1 MKRRNFIKKV
11 GFTTAAAI
19 GVPYLLPS
27 GRLFAATG
35 ARKANHVV
43 FCLFAGGVRNLESVH
58 QNDGNL
64 MPYTLK
70 DIDPTVGISSDI
82 FDGINFVPPNTGITL
97 QEQGTLYKEFRMK
110 YGPTGHYGAH
120 ATAMTG
126 VYTGEN
132 LNINANPQ
140 YPTIF
145 ELYRKHNSP
154 SMSAKNTWWVSNS
167 LGAYAHLNYSTYVGY
182 GPDFGANYIQPAS
195 IISQEGFDNLGNSRV
210 YSTNEEEK
218 INTLRGFCDAHFSS
232 QYNGAANS
240 ITNTEEDKKEIES
253 FINQCFIDAANGAFN
268 DPWGIGGGLFNND
281 MSTVHFAEKI
291 IQEYKP
297 ELLVVNMQDIDIAH
311 SNFTLYANN
320 IQKADYALAHLWN
333 TIQNTPGMMNDTILI
348 AMPEH
353 GRNQDGNGLYDN
365 FGREALDHNNDEMSR
380 EIFALI
386 LGPNGVVVQ
395 DQVFSENGQEK
406 GESIDIVPTI
416 ANILGFDND
425 IPGGLLTG
433 NVLAESFY

>member
-1 MKRRNFIKKV
+1 MKRRKFIRDL
-11 GFTTAAAI
+11 GLGTAATI

-27 GRLFAATG
+27 GRLFAASG

-58 QNDGNL
+58 KNDGNL

-70 DIDPTVGISSDI
+70 GTEGISSDI
-82 FDGINFVPPNTGITL
+82 ISGINFVPPNTGVTL

-167 LGAYAHLNYSTYVGY
+167 LGAYSHLNYSTYAGY
-182 GPDFGANYIQPAS
+182 GADYGANYIQPAS

-210 YSTNEEEK
+210 YNNTEEEK
-218 INTLRGFCDAHFSS
+218 IKALRGFCDAHFSS

-240 ITNTEEDKKEIES
+240 ITNTEEDKKEIEA
-253 FINQCFIDAANGAFN
+253 FINQCFIEAAAGQFN
-268 DPWGIGGGLFNND
+268 DPWGVGGGLYNND
-281 MSTVHFAEKI
+281 MRTVNFSERI

-297 ELLVVNMQDIDIAH
+297 ELLVVNMQDVDIAH
-311 SNFTLYANN
+311 DNFTAYANN
-320 IQKADYALAHLWN
+320 LQKADYALGHLWN
-333 TIQNTPGMMNDTILI
+333 TIQSTPGMADDTILI

-353 GRNQDGNGLYDN
+353 GRNQDGNGIYDAY
-365 FGREALDHNNDEMSR
+365 GRQALDHTNDEMSR
-380 EIFALI
+380 ETFALV

-395 DQVFSENGQEK
+395 DQVFSQEK

-425 IPGGLLTG
+425 VPGGLLSG
-433 NVLAESFY
+433 NVLTESFY

>member
-1 MKRRNFIKKV
+1 MKRRKFIRDL
-11 GFTTAAAI
+11 GLGTAATI

-27 GRLFAATG
+27 GRLFAASG

-58 QNDGNL
+58 KNDGNL

-70 DIDPTVGISSDI
+70 GTEGISSDI
-82 FDGINFVPPNTGITL
+82 ISGINFVPPNTSGITL

-167 LGAYAHLNYSTYVGY
+167 LGAYAHLNYSTYAGY
-182 GPDFGANYIQPAS
+182 GPDYGANYIQPAS
-195 IISQEGFDNLGNSRV
+195 IISQKGFDNLGNSRI
-210 YSTNEEEK
+210 YNNTEEEK
-218 INTLRGFCDAHFSS
+218 IKALRGFCDAHFSS

-240 ITNTEEDKKEIES
+240 ITNTEEDKIEIES
-253 FINQCFIDAANGAFN
+253 FINQCFIEAAAGQFN
-268 DPWGIGGGLFNND
+268 DPWSIGGGLYNND
-281 MSTVHFAEKI
+281 MQTVHFAEKI

-297 ELLVVNMQDIDIAH
+297 ELLVVNMQDVDIAH

-333 TIQNTPGMMNDTILI
+333 IIQNTPGMADDTILI

-353 GRNQDGNGLYDN
+353 GRNQDGNGLYDSY
-365 FGREALDHNNDEMSR
+365 GREALDHTNDDYSR
-380 EIFALI
+380 EIFSLI
-386 LGPNGVVVQ
+386 LGPSGVVVQ
-395 DQVFSENGQEK
+395 DQVFSQEK

-425 IPGGLLTG
+425 VPGGLLSG
-433 NVLAESFY
+433 NVLTESFY

>member
-1 MKRRNFIKKV
+1 MKRRKFIRNL
-11 GFTTAAAI
+11 GLGTAATI

-27 GRLFAATG
+27 GRLFAASG

-58 QNDGNL
+58 KNDGNL

-70 DIDPTVGISSDI
+70 GTEGISSDI
-82 FDGINFVPPNTGITL
+82 ISGINFVPPNTGITL

-154 SMSAKNTWWVSNS
+154 SMSAKNAWWVSNS
-167 LGAYAHLNYSTYVGY
+167 LGAYAHFNYSTYAGY
-182 GPDFGANYIQPAS
+182 GPDYGANYIQPAS
-195 IISQEGFDNLGNSRV
+195 IISQEGFDNLGNSRI
-210 YSTNEEEK
+210 YNNTEEEK
-218 INTLRGFCDAHFSS
+218 IKALRGFCDAHFSS
-232 QYNGAANS
+232 QYNGAADS
-240 ITNTEEDKKEIES
+240 ITNTEEDKIEIEA
-253 FINQCFIDAANGAFN
+253 FINQCFIEAAAGQFN
-268 DPWGIGGGLFNND
+268 DPWGIGGGLYNND
-281 MSTVHFAEKI
+281 MQTVNFAEKI

-297 ELLVVNMQDIDIAH
+297 ELLVVNMQDVDIAH

-320 IQKADYALAHLWN
+320 IQKADYALWHLWE
-333 TIQNTPGMMNDTILI
+333 TIQSTPGMMNDTILI

-353 GRNQDGNGLYDN
+353 GRNQDGNGLYDGY
-365 FGREALDHNNDEMSR
+365 GREALDHTNDNYSR
-380 EIFALI
+380 EIFSLI
-386 LGPNGVVVQ
+386 LGPSGVVVQ
-395 DQVFSENGQEK
+395 DQVFPQEK

-416 ANILGFDND
+416 ANVLGFDND
-425 IPGGLLTG
+425 IPGGLLNG
-433 NVLAESFY
+433 NILTESFY

>member
-1 MKRRNFIKKV
+1 MKRRKFIRNL
-11 GFTTAAAI
+11 GLGAAGTI

-35 ARKANHVV
+35 VRKANHVV

-58 QNDGNL
+58 KNDGNL

-70 DIDPTVGISSDI
+70 GSEAISSDI
-82 FDGINFVPPNTGITL
+82 ISGINFVPPNTGITL

-110 YGPTGHYGAH
+110 YGPTGHYGSH

-154 SMSAKNTWWVSNS
+154 TMSAKNAWWVSNS
-167 LGAYAHLNYSTYVGY
+167 LGAYAHLNYSTYEGY
-182 GPDFGANYIQPAS
+182 GPDYGANYIQPSS
-195 IISQEGFDNLGNSRV
+195 IISQKGFDNLGNSRI
-210 YSTNEEEK
+210 YNSSEEDK
-218 INTLRGFCDAHFSS
+218 IKALRGFCDAHFSS
-232 QYNGAANS
+232 QYNGSANS
-240 ITNTEEDKKEIES
+240 ITNTEEDKIEIEE
-253 FINQCFIDAANGAFN
+253 FINQCFIDAVNGQFD
-268 DPWGIGGGLFNND
+268 DPWGISTNLYNND
-281 MSTVHFAEKI
+281 MRTVHFAEKI
-291 IQEYKP
+291 IQEYQP
-297 ELLVVNMQDIDIAH
+297 ELLVVNMQDVDIAH

-320 IQKADYALAHLWN
+320 IQKSDYALWHLWE
-333 TIQNTPGMMNDTILI
+333 TIQSTPGMMNDTILI

-353 GRNQDGNGLYDN
+353 GRNQEGNGLYDN
-365 FGREALDHNNDEMSR
+365 FGREALDHTNDDYSR
-380 EIFALI
+380 EIFSLI
-386 LGPNGVVVQ
+386 LGPSGVVVQ
-395 DQVFSENGQEK
+395 DQVFSQVK

-425 IPGGLLTG
+425 IPGGLLSG
-433 NVLAESFY
+433 NVLHESFY

>member
-1 MKRRNFIKKV
+1 MQRRNFIKKS
-11 GFTTAAAI
+11 GLGTAAII
-19 GVPYLLPS
+19 GAPYILPAGS
-27 GRLFAATG
+27 LFSATG
-35 ARKANHVV
+35 SRKANHVV

-58 QNDGNL
+58 KNDGNL

-70 DIDPTVGISSDI
+70 GNEGISSDI
-82 FDGINFVPPNTGITL
+82 ISGINFVPPNTGITL

-154 SMSAKNTWWVSNS
+154 SMSAKNAWWVSNS
-167 LGAYAHLNYSTYVGY
+167 LGAYAHLNYSTYAGY
-182 GPDFGANYIQPAS
+182 GPDYGANYIQPAS
-195 IISQEGFDNLGNSRV
+195 IISPKGFDNLGNSRV
-210 YSTNEEEK
+210 YSSTEEEK
-218 INTLRGFCDAHFSS
+218 INALRGFCDSHFSS
-232 QYNGAANS
+232 QYNGSANS
-240 ITNTEEDKKEIES
+240 ITNTEEDKVEIES
-253 FINQCFIDAANGAFN
+253 FINQCFIEAAAGQFN
-268 DPWGIGGGLFNND
+268 DPWGIGGGLYNND
-281 MSTVHFAEKI
+281 MQTVHFAEKI

-297 ELLVVNMQDIDIAH
+297 ELLVVNMQDVDIAH

-320 IQKADYALAHLWN
+320 IQKADYALAHLWE

-353 GRNQDGNGLYDN
+353 GRNQDGNGLYDSY
-365 FGREALDHNNDEMSR
+365 GREALDHTNDDYSR
-380 EIFALI
+380 EIFSLI
-386 LGPNGVVVQ
+386 LGPSNVVVQ
-395 DQVFSENGQEK
+395 DQVFSQEK

-416 ANILGFDND
+416 ADILGFKDE
-425 IPGGLLTG
+425 IPNGLLEG
-433 NVLAESFY
+433 NILTESFY

>member
-1 MKRRNFIKKV
+1 MKRRKFIRNL
-11 GFTTAAAI
+11 GLGTAATI
-19 GVPYLLPS
+19 GIPYLLPT
-27 GRLFAATG
+27 GRLYASTG
-35 ARKANHVV
+35 IRKANHVV

-58 QNDGNL
+58 KNDGNL

-70 DIDPTVGISSDI
+70 GTEGISSDI
-82 FDGINFVPPNTGITL
+82 ISGINFVPPNTGITL

-154 SMSAKNTWWVSNS
+154 SMSAKNAWWVSNS
-167 LGAYAHLNYSTYVGY
+167 LGAYAHLNYSTYAGY
-182 GPDFGANYIQPAS
+182 GPDYGANYIQPAS
-195 IISQEGFDNLGNSRV
+195 IISQKGFENLGNSRV
-210 YSTNEEEK
+210 YSSTEEEK
-218 INTLRGFCDAHFSS
+218 INALRGFCDSHFSS

-240 ITNTEEDKKEIES
+240 ITNTEEDKIEIEE
-253 FINQCFIDAANGAFN
+253 FINQCFIEAAAGQFN
-268 DPWGIGGGLFNND
+268 DPWGIGGGLYNND
-281 MSTVHFAEKI
+281 MQTVHFAEKI

-297 ELLVVNMQDIDIAH
+297 ELLVVNMQDVDIAH

-320 IQKADYALAHLWN
+320 IQKADYALAHLWE

-353 GRNQDGNGLYDN
+353 GRNQNGNGLYDN
-365 FGREALDHNNDEMSR
+365 FGREALDHTNDDYSR
-380 EIFALI
+380 EIFSII
-386 LGPNGVVVQ
+386 LGPSGIVVQ
-395 DQVFSENGQEK
+395 DQVFSQEK

-416 ANILGFDND
+416 ANVLGFDND
-425 IPGGLLTG
+425 IPGGLLSG
-433 NVLAESFY
+433 SVLNDSFY

>member
-1 MKRRNFIKKV
+1 MERRKFIRNL
-11 GFTTAAAI
+11 GLGTAATI

-27 GRLFAATG
+27 GRLFASTG

-58 QNDGNL
+58 KADGNL

-70 DIDPTVGISSDI
+70 GNEGISSDI
-82 FDGINFVPPNTGITL
+82 VSGIDFVPQNTGLTL

-154 SMSAKNTWWVSNS
+154 GMTAKNAWWVSNS
-167 LGAYAHLNYSTYVGY
+167 LGPYAHLNYSSYEGY
-182 GPDFGANYIQPAS
+182 GADYGANFIQPGS

-210 YSTNEEEK
+210 YTNTEEEK
-218 INTLRGFCDAHFSS
+218 IKSLRGFCDAQFNS

-240 ITNTEEDKKEIES
+240 IVNTEEDKKEIES
-253 FINQCFIDAANGAFN
+253 FINQCFTDAAAGQFN
-268 DPWGIGGGLFNND
+268 DPWSIGQDLYNND
-281 MSTVHFAEKI
+281 MRTVQFAEKV
-291 IQEYKP
+291 IQEFKP
-297 ELLVVNMQDIDIAH
+297 ELLVVNMQGVDVAH
-311 SNFTLYANN
+311 DDFTEYASNL
-320 IQKADYALAHLWN
+320 QKADYALAHLWN
-333 TIQNTPGMMNDTILI
+333 TIQSTPGMAEDTILI

-353 GRNQDGNGLYDN
+353 GRNLEGNGLYDAY
-365 FGREALDHNNDEMSR
+365 GRQALDHTNDVMSR
-380 EIFALI
+380 EIFALV

-395 DQVFSENGQEK
+395 GQVYANEK

-416 ANILGFDND
+416 ANVLGFDND
-425 IPGGLLTG
+425 IPGGLLNG
-433 NVLAESFY
+433 NVLTESFY

>member
-1 MKRRNFIKKV
+1 MKRRKFIRDL
-11 GFTTAAAI
+11 GLGTAATI

-27 GRLFAATG
+27 GRLFAASG

-58 QNDGNL
+58 KNDGNL

-70 DIDPTVGISSDI
+70 GTEGISSDI
-82 FDGINFVPPNTGITL
+82 ISGINFVPPNTSGITL

-167 LGAYAHLNYSTYVGY
+167 LGAYAHLNYSTYAGY
-182 GPDFGANYIQPAS
+182 GPDYGANYIQPAS
-195 IISQEGFDNLGNSRV
+195 IISQKGFDNLGNSRI
-210 YSTNEEEK
+210 YNNTEEEK
-218 INTLRGFCDAHFSS
+218 IKALRGFCDAHFSS

-240 ITNTEEDKKEIES
+240 ITNTEEDKIEIES
-253 FINQCFIDAANGAFN
+253 FINQCFIEAAAGQFN
-268 DPWGIGGGLFNND
+268 DPWSIGGGLYNND
-281 MSTVHFAEKI
+281 MQTVHFAEKI

-297 ELLVVNMQDIDIAH
+297 ELLVVNMQDVDIAH

-333 TIQNTPGMMNDTILI
+333 IIQNTPGMADDTILI

-353 GRNQDGNGLYDN
+353 GRNQDGNGLYDSY
-365 FGREALDHNNDEMSR
+365 GREALDHTNDDYSR
-380 EIFALI
+380 EIFSLI
-386 LGPNGVVVQ
+386 LGPSGVVVQ
-395 DQVFSENGQEK
+395 DQVFSQDQ

-425 IPGGLLTG
+425 VPGGLLSG
-433 NVLAESFY
+433 NVLTESFY

>member
-1 MKRRNFIKKV
+1 MKRRKFIRDL
-11 GFTTAAAI
+11 GLGTAATI

-27 GRLFAATG
+27 GRLFAASG

-58 QNDGNL
+58 KNDGNL

-70 DIDPTVGISSDI
+70 GTEGISSDI
-82 FDGINFVPPNTGITL
+82 ISGINFVPPNTSGITL

-167 LGAYAHLNYSTYVGY
+167 LGAYAHLNYSTYAGY
-182 GPDFGANYIQPAS
+182 GPDYGANYIQPAS
-195 IISQEGFDNLGNSRV
+195 IISQKGFDNLGNSRI
-210 YSTNEEEK
+210 YNNTEEEK
-218 INTLRGFCDAHFSS
+218 IKALRGFCDAHFSS

-240 ITNTEEDKKEIES
+240 ITNTEEDKIEIES
-253 FINQCFIDAANGAFN
+253 FINQCFIEAAAGQFN
-268 DPWGIGGGLFNND
+268 DPWGIGGGLYNND
-281 MSTVHFAEKI
+281 MQTVHFAEKI

-297 ELLVVNMQDIDIAH
+297 ELLVVNMQDVDIAH

-320 IQKADYALAHLWN
+320 IQKADYALAHLWD
-333 TIQNTPGMMNDTILI
+333 TIQSTPGMADDTILI

-353 GRNQDGNGLYDN
+353 GRNQDGNGLYDSY
-365 FGREALDHNNDEMSR
+365 GREALDHTNDDYSR
-380 EIFALI
+380 EIFSLI
-386 LGPNGVVVQ
+386 LGPSGVVVQ
-395 DQVFSENGQEK
+395 DQVFSQEK

-425 IPGGLLTG
+425 VPGGLLSG
-433 NVLAESFY
+433 NVLTESFY

>member
-1 MKRRNFIKKV
+1 MKRRKFIRDL
-11 GFTTAAAI
+11 GLGTAATI

-27 GRLFAATG
+27 GRLFAASG

-58 QNDGNL
+58 KNDGNL

-70 DIDPTVGISSDI
+70 GTEGISSDI
-82 FDGINFVPPNTGITL
+82 ISGINFVPPNTSGITL

-167 LGAYAHLNYSTYVGY
+167 LGAYAHLNYSTYAGY
-182 GPDFGANYIQPAS
+182 GPDYGANYIQPAS
-195 IISQEGFDNLGNSRV
+195 IISQKGFDNLGNSRI
-210 YSTNEEEK
+210 YNNTEEEK
-218 INTLRGFCDAHFSS
+218 IKALRGFCDAHFSS

-240 ITNTEEDKKEIES
+240 ITNTEEDKIEIES
-253 FINQCFIDAANGAFN
+253 FINQCFIEAAAGQFN
-268 DPWGIGGGLFNND
+268 DPWGIGGGLYNND
-281 MSTVHFAEKI
+281 MQTVHFAEKI

-297 ELLVVNMQDIDIAH
+297 ELLVVNMQDVDIAH

-320 IQKADYALAHLWN
+320 IQKADYALAHLWD
-333 TIQNTPGMMNDTILI
+333 TIQNTPGMADDTILI

-353 GRNQDGNGLYDN
+353 GRNQDGNGLYDSY
-365 FGREALDHNNDEMSR
+365 GREALDHTNDDYSR
-380 EIFALI
+380 EIFSLI
-386 LGPNGVVVQ
+386 LGPSGVVVQ
-395 DQVFSENGQEK
+395 DQVFSQEK

-425 IPGGLLTG
+425 VPGGLLSG
-433 NVLAESFY
+433 NVLTESFY

>member
-1 MKRRNFIKKV
+1 MFHLIL
-11 GFTTAAAI
+11 
-19 GVPYLLPS
+19 GV
-27 GRLFAATG
+27 
-35 ARKANHVV
+35 
-43 FCLFAGGVRNLESVH
+43 
-58 QNDGNL
+58 
-64 MPYTLK
+64 
-70 DIDPTVGISSDI
+70 
-82 FDGINFVPPNTGITL
+82 TL

-154 SMSAKNTWWVSNS
+154 SMSAKNAWWVSNS
-167 LGAYAHLNYSTYVGY
+167 LGAYAHLNYSTYAGY
-182 GPDFGANYIQPAS
+182 GPDYGANYIQPAS
-195 IISQEGFDNLGNSRV
+195 IISQKGFDNLGNSRV
-210 YSTNEEEK
+210 YSSTEEEK
-218 INTLRGFCDAHFSS
+218 ISALRGFCDSHFSS

-240 ITNTEEDKKEIES
+240 ITNTEEDKIEIEA
-253 FINQCFIDAANGAFN
+253 FINQCFIEAAAGQFN
-268 DPWGIGGGLFNND
+268 DPWGIGGGLYNND
-281 MSTVHFAEKI
+281 MQTVHFAEKI

-297 ELLVVNMQDIDIAH
+297 ELLVVNMQDVDIAH

-320 IQKADYALAHLWN
+320 IQKADYALAHLWE

-353 GRNQDGNGLYDN
+353 GRNQNGNGLYDN
-365 FGREALDHNNDEMSR
+365 FGREALDHTNDDYSR
-380 EIFALI
+380 EIFSLI
-386 LGPNGVVVQ
+386 LGPSGVVVQ
-395 DQVFSENGQEK
+395 DQVFSQEK

-433 NVLAESFY
+433 NVFMKAFIK

>member
-1 MKRRNFIKKV
+1 MKRRKFIRNL
-11 GFTTAAAI
+11 GLGTAATI

-27 GRLFAATG
+27 GRLFAASG

-58 QNDGNL
+58 KNDGNL

-70 DIDPTVGISSDI
+70 GTEGISSDI
-82 FDGINFVPPNTGITL
+82 ISGINFVPPNTGITL

-154 SMSAKNTWWVSNS
+154 SMSAKNAWWVSNS
-167 LGAYAHLNYSTYVGY
+167 LGAYAHLNYSTYAGY
-182 GPDFGANYIQPAS
+182 GADFGANYIQPAS
-195 IISQEGFDNLGNSRV
+195 IISQEGFDNLGNSRI
-210 YSTNEEEK
+210 YNNTEEEK
-218 INTLRGFCDAHFSS
+218 IKALRGFCDAHFSS

-240 ITNTEEDKKEIES
+240 ITNTEEDKIEIEA
-253 FINQCFIDAANGAFN
+253 FINQCFIEAAAGQFN
-268 DPWGIGGGLFNND
+268 DPWGIGGGLYNND
-281 MSTVHFAEKI
+281 MQTVNFAEKI

-297 ELLVVNMQDIDIAH
+297 ELLVVNMQDVDIAH

-333 TIQNTPGMMNDTILI
+333 TIQNTPGMAEDTILI

-353 GRNQDGNGLYDN
+353 GRNQDGNGLYDGY
-365 FGREALDHNNDEMSR
+365 GREALDHTNDDYSR
-380 EIFALI
+380 EIFSLI
-386 LGPNGVVVQ
+386 LGPSGVVVQ
-395 DQVFSENGQEK
+395 DQVFPQEK

-416 ANILGFDND
+416 ANVLGFDND
-425 IPGGLLTG
+425 IPGGLLNG
-433 NVLAESFY
+433 NVLTESFY

>member
-1 MKRRNFIKKV
+1 MKRRKFIRDL
-11 GFTTAAAI
+11 GLGTAATI

-27 GRLFAATG
+27 GRLFAASG

-58 QNDGNL
+58 KNDGNL

-70 DIDPTVGISSDI
+70 GTEGISSDI
-82 FDGINFVPPNTGITL
+82 ISGINFVPPNTSGITL

-167 LGAYAHLNYSTYVGY
+167 LGAYAHLNYSNYAGY
-182 GPDFGANYIQPAS
+182 GPDYGANYIQPAS
-195 IISQEGFDNLGNSRV
+195 IISQKGFDNLGNSRI
-210 YSTNEEEK
+210 YNNTEEEK
-218 INTLRGFCDAHFSS
+218 IKALRGFCDAHFSS

-240 ITNTEEDKKEIES
+240 ITNTEEDKIEIES
-253 FINQCFIDAANGAFN
+253 FINQCFIEAAAGQFN
-268 DPWGIGGGLFNND
+268 DPWSIGGGLYNND
-281 MSTVHFAEKI
+281 MQTVHFAEKI

-297 ELLVVNMQDIDIAH
+297 ELLVVNMQDVDIAH

-320 IQKADYALAHLWN
+320 IQKADYALAHLWD
-333 TIQNTPGMMNDTILI
+333 TIQSTPGMADDTILI

-353 GRNQDGNGLYDN
+353 GRNQDGNGLYDSY
-365 FGREALDHNNDEMSR
+365 GREALDHTNDDYSR
-380 EIFALI
+380 EIFSLI
-386 LGPNGVVVQ
+386 LGPSGVVVQ
-395 DQVFSENGQEK
+395 DQVFSQEK

-425 IPGGLLTG
+425 VPGGLLSG
-433 NVLAESFY
+433 NVLTESFY

>member
-1 MKRRNFIKKV
+1 MKRRKFIRNL
-11 GFTTAAAI
+11 GLGAAGTI

-35 ARKANHVV
+35 VRKANHVV

-58 QNDGNL
+58 KNDGNL

-70 DIDPTVGISSDI
+70 GSEAISSDI
-82 FDGINFVPPNTGITL
+82 ISGINFVPPNTGITL
-97 QEQGTLYKEFRMK
+97 QEQGTLYKEFRMQ

-154 SMSAKNTWWVSNS
+154 TMSAKNAWWVSNS
-167 LGAYAHLNYSTYVGY
+167 LGAYAHLNYSTYEGY
-182 GPDFGANYIQPAS
+182 GPDYGANYIQPSS
-195 IISQEGFDNLGNSRV
+195 IISQKGFDNLGNSRI
-210 YSTNEEEK
+210 YNSSEEDK
-218 INTLRGFCDAHFSS
+218 IKALRGFCDAHFSS
-232 QYNGAANS
+232 QYNGASNS
-240 ITNTEEDKKEIES
+240 ITNTEEDKIEIEE
-253 FINQCFIDAANGAFN
+253 FINQCFIDAVNGQFD
-268 DPWGIGGGLFNND
+268 DPWGIATNLYNND
-281 MSTVHFAEKI
+281 MRTVHFAEKI
-291 IQEYKP
+291 IQEYQP
-297 ELLVVNMQDIDIAH
+297 ELLVVNMQDVDIAH

-320 IQKADYALAHLWN
+320 IQKSDYALWHLWE
-333 TIQNTPGMMNDTILI
+333 TIQSTPGMMNDTILI

-353 GRNQDGNGLYDN
+353 GRNQEGNGLYDN
-365 FGREALDHNNDEMSR
+365 FGREALDHTNDDYSR
-380 EIFALI
+380 EIFSLI
-386 LGPNGVVVQ
+386 LGPSGVVVQ
-395 DQVFSENGQEK
+395 DQVFSQVK

-425 IPGGLLTG
+425 IPGGLLSG
-433 NVLAESFY
+433 NVLHESFY

>member
-1 MKRRNFIKKV
+1 MKRRKFIRDL
-11 GFTTAAAI
+11 GLGTAATI

-27 GRLFAATG
+27 GRLFAASG

-58 QNDGNL
+58 KNDGNL

-70 DIDPTVGISSDI
+70 GTEGISSDI
-82 FDGINFVPPNTGITL
+82 ISGINFVPTNTSGITL

-167 LGAYAHLNYSTYVGY
+167 LGAYAHLNYSTYAGY
-182 GPDFGANYIQPAS
+182 GPDYGANYIQPAS
-195 IISQEGFDNLGNSRV
+195 IISQKGFDNLGNSRI
-210 YSTNEEEK
+210 YNNTEEEK
-218 INTLRGFCDAHFSS
+218 IKALRGFCDAHFSS

-240 ITNTEEDKKEIES
+240 ITNTEEDKIEIES
-253 FINQCFIDAANGAFN
+253 FINQCFIEAAAGQFN
-268 DPWGIGGGLFNND
+268 DPWSIGGGLYNND
-281 MSTVHFAEKI
+281 MQTVHFAEKI

-297 ELLVVNMQDIDIAH
+297 ELLVVNMQDVDIAH

-320 IQKADYALAHLWN
+320 IQKADYALAHLWD
-333 TIQNTPGMMNDTILI
+333 TIQNTPGMADDTILI

-353 GRNQDGNGLYDN
+353 GRNQDGNGLYDSY
-365 FGREALDHNNDEMSR
+365 GREALDHTNDDYSR
-380 EIFALI
+380 EIFSLI
-386 LGPNGVVVQ
+386 LGPSGVVVQ
-395 DQVFSENGQEK
+395 DQVFSQEK

-425 IPGGLLTG
+425 VPGGLLSG
-433 NVLAESFY
+433 NVLTESFY

>member
-1 MKRRNFIKKV
+1 MERRKFIRNL
-11 GFTTAAAI
+11 GLGTAATI

-27 GRLFAATG
+27 GRLFASTG
-35 ARKANHVV
+35 DRKANHVV

-58 QNDGNL
+58 KADGNL

-70 DIDPTVGISSDI
+70 GNEGISSDI
-82 FDGINFVPPNTGITL
+82 VSGIDFVPQNTGLTL

-154 SMSAKNTWWVSNS
+154 GMTAKNAWWVSNS
-167 LGAYAHLNYSTYVGY
+167 LGPYAHLNYSSYEGY
-182 GPDFGANYIQPAS
+182 GADYGANFIQPES

-210 YSTNEEEK
+210 YANTEEEK
-218 INTLRGFCDAHFSS
+218 IKSLRGFCDSHFTS

-240 ITNTEEDKKEIES
+240 IVNTEADKKEIES
-253 FINQCFIDAANGAFN
+253 FINQCFTDAAAGQFN
-268 DPWGIGGGLFNND
+268 DPWSIGQGLYNND
-281 MSTVHFAEKI
+281 MRTVQFAEKV
-291 IQEYKP
+291 IQEFKP
-297 ELLVVNMQDIDIAH
+297 ELLVVNIQGVDIAH
-311 SNFTLYANN
+311 DDFTEYASNL
-320 IQKADYALAHLWN
+320 QKADYALGHLWN
-333 TIQNTPGMMNDTILI
+333 TIQSTPGMAEDTILI

-353 GRNQDGNGLYDN
+353 GRNLEGNGLYDAY
-365 FGREALDHNNDEMSR
+365 GRQALDHTNDTMSR
-380 EIFALI
+380 EIFALV

-395 DQVFSENGQEK
+395 DQVFANEK

-416 ANILGFDND
+416 ANVLGFDND
-425 IPGGLLTG
+425 IPGGLLNG
-433 NVLAESFY
+433 NVLTESFY

>member
-1 MKRRNFIKKV
+1 MKRRKFIRDL
-11 GFTTAAAI
+11 GLGLGTAATI

-27 GRLFAATG
+27 GRLFAASG

-58 QNDGNL
+58 KNDGNL

-70 DIDPTVGISSDI
+70 GTEGISSDI
-82 FDGINFVPPNTGITL
+82 ISGINFVPPNTSGITL

-167 LGAYAHLNYSTYVGY
+167 LGAYAHLNYSTYAGY
-182 GPDFGANYIQPAS
+182 GPDYGANYIQPAS
-195 IISQEGFDNLGNSRV
+195 IISQKGFDNLGNSRI
-210 YSTNEEEK
+210 YNNTEEEK
-218 INTLRGFCDAHFSS
+218 IKALRGFCDAHFSS

-240 ITNTEEDKKEIES
+240 ITNTEEDKIEIES
-253 FINQCFIDAANGAFN
+253 FINQCFIEAAAGQFN
-268 DPWGIGGGLFNND
+268 DPWSIGGGLYNND
-281 MSTVHFAEKI
+281 MQTVHFAEKI

-297 ELLVVNMQDIDIAH
+297 ELLVVNMQDVDIAH

-320 IQKADYALAHLWN
+320 IQKADYALAHLWD
-333 TIQNTPGMMNDTILI
+333 TIQNTPGMADDTILI

-353 GRNQDGNGLYDN
+353 GRNQDGNGLYDSY
-365 FGREALDHNNDEMSR
+365 GREALDHTNDDYSR
-380 EIFALI
+380 EIFSLI
-386 LGPNGVVVQ
+386 LGPSGVVVQ
-395 DQVFSENGQEK
+395 DQVFSQEK

-425 IPGGLLTG
+425 VPGGLLSG
-433 NVLAESFY
+433 NVLTESFY

>member
-1 MKRRNFIKKV
+1 MKRRKFIRDL
-11 GFTTAAAI
+11 GLGTAATI

-27 GRLFAATG
+27 GRLFAASG

-58 QNDGNL
+58 KNDGNL

-70 DIDPTVGISSDI
+70 GSEGISSDI
-82 FDGINFVPPNTGITL
+82 ISGINFVPPNTSGITL

-167 LGAYAHLNYSTYVGY
+167 LGAYAHLNYSTYAGY
-182 GPDFGANYIQPAS
+182 GPDYGANYIQPAS
-195 IISQEGFDNLGNSRV
+195 IISQKGFDNLGNSRI
-210 YSTNEEEK
+210 YNNTEEEK
-218 INTLRGFCDAHFSS
+218 IKALRGFCDAHFSS
-232 QYNGAANS
+232 QYNGSANS
-240 ITNTEEDKKEIES
+240 ITNTEEDKIEIES
-253 FINQCFIDAANGAFN
+253 FINQCFIEAAAGQFN
-268 DPWGIGGGLFNND
+268 DPWSIGGGLYNND
-281 MSTVHFAEKI
+281 MQTVHFAEKI

-297 ELLVVNMQDIDIAH
+297 ELLVVNMQDVDIAH

-320 IQKADYALAHLWN
+320 IQKADYALAHLWD
-333 TIQNTPGMMNDTILI
+333 TIQTTPGMADDTILI

-353 GRNQDGNGLYDN
+353 GRNQDGNGLYDSY
-365 FGREALDHNNDEMSR
+365 GREALDHTNDDYSR
-380 EIFALI
+380 EIFSLI
-386 LGPNGVVVQ
+386 LGPSGVVVQ
-395 DQVFSENGQEK
+395 DQVFSQEK

-425 IPGGLLTG
+425 IPVGLLSG
-433 NVLAESFY
+433 NVLTESFY

>member
-1 MKRRNFIKKV
+1 MKRRKFIRDL
-11 GFTTAAAI
+11 GLGTAATI

-27 GRLFAATG
+27 GRLFAASG

-58 QNDGNL
+58 KNDGNL

-70 DIDPTVGISSDI
+70 GTEEISSDI
-82 FDGINFVPPNTGITL
+82 ISGINFVPPNTSGITL

-167 LGAYAHLNYSTYVGY
+167 LGAYAHLNYSTYAGY
-182 GPDFGANYIQPAS
+182 GPDYGANYIQPAS
-195 IISQEGFDNLGNSRV
+195 IISQKGFDNLGNSRL
-210 YSTNEEEK
+210 YSPTEEEK
-218 INTLRGFCDAHFSS
+218 IKALRGFCDAHFSS

-240 ITNTEEDKKEIES
+240 ITNTEEDKIEIES
-253 FINQCFIDAANGAFN
+253 FINQCFIEAAAGQFN
-268 DPWGIGGGLFNND
+268 DPWGIGGGLYNND
-281 MSTVHFAEKI
+281 MQTVHFAEKI

-297 ELLVVNMQDIDIAH
+297 ELLVVNMQDVDIAH

-320 IQKADYALAHLWN
+320 IQKADYALAHLWD
-333 TIQNTPGMMNDTILI
+333 TIQNTPGMADDTILI

-353 GRNQDGNGLYDN
+353 GRNQDGNGLYDSY
-365 FGREALDHNNDEMSR
+365 GREALDHTNDDYSR
-380 EIFALI
+380 EIFSLI
-386 LGPNGVVVQ
+386 LGPSGVVVQ
-395 DQVFSENGQEK
+395 DQVFSQEK

-425 IPGGLLTG
+425 VPGGLLSG
-433 NVLAESFY
+433 NVLTESFY

>member
-1 MKRRNFIKKV
+1 MKRRKFIRNL
-11 GFTTAAAI
+11 GLGAAGTI

-27 GRLFAATG
+27 GRLFASTG
-35 ARKANHVV
+35 VRKANHVV

-58 QNDGNL
+58 KNDGNL

-70 DIDPTVGISSDI
+70 GSEAISSDI
-82 FDGINFVPPNTGITL
+82 ISGINFVPPNTGITL

-154 SMSAKNTWWVSNS
+154 TMSAKNAWWVSNS
-167 LGAYAHLNYSTYVGY
+167 LGAYAHLNYSTYEGY
-182 GPDFGANYIQPAS
+182 GPDYGANYIQPSS
-195 IISQEGFDNLGNSRV
+195 IISQKGFDNLGNSRI
-210 YSTNEEEK
+210 YNSSEEDK
-218 INTLRGFCDAHFSS
+218 IKALRGFCDAHFSS
-232 QYNGAANS
+232 QYNGSANS
-240 ITNTEEDKKEIES
+240 ITNTEEDKIEIEE
-253 FINQCFIDAANGAFN
+253 FINQCFIDAVNGQFD
-268 DPWGIGGGLFNND
+268 DPWGIATNLYNND
-281 MSTVHFAEKI
+281 MRTVHFAEKI
-291 IQEYKP
+291 IQEYQP
-297 ELLVVNMQDIDIAH
+297 ELLVVNMQDVDIAH

-320 IQKADYALAHLWN
+320 IQKSDYALWHLWE
-333 TIQNTPGMMNDTILI
+333 TIQSTPGMMNDTILI

-353 GRNQDGNGLYDN
+353 GRNQDGNGLYDGY
-365 FGREALDHNNDEMSR
+365 GREALDHTNDDYSR
-380 EIFALI
+380 EIFSLI
-386 LGPNGVVVQ
+386 LGPTGVVVQ
-395 DQVFSENGQEK
+395 DQVFSQEK

-433 NVLAESFY
+433 TVLNDSFY

>member
-1 MKRRNFIKKV
+1 MGRRNFIKKLTL
-11 GFTTAAAI
+11 TTTGII
-19 GVPYLLPS
+19 GAPYLLPT
-27 GRLFAATG
+27 GRLFASTG
-35 ARKANHVV
+35 IRKANHVV
-43 FCLFAGGVRNLESVH
+43 FCLFAGGVRNQESVH
-58 QNDGNL
+58 KMDGNL

-70 DIDPTVGISSDI
+70 GSEGISADI
-82 FDGINFVPPNTGITL
+82 VSGINFVPPNTGMTL

-167 LGAYAHLNYSTYVGY
+167 LGAYAHLNYSTYQGY

-195 IISQEGFDNLGNSRV
+195 IISQEGYEALGNSRS
-210 YSTNEEEK
+210 YDNTEEEK
-218 INTLRGFCDAHFSS
+218 IKSIRGFCDAHFSS

-240 ITNTEEDKKEIES
+240 ITNTEEDKKEIEA
-253 FINQCFIDAANGAFN
+253 FINQCFVDTANGAFN
-268 DPWGIGGGLFNND
+268 DPWGVGGSLFNND
-281 MSTVHFAEKI
+281 MRTVHFAEKI
-291 IQEYKP
+291 IKEYKP
-297 ELLVVNMQDIDIAH
+297 ELLVVNMQDVDIAH

-320 IQKADYALAHLWN
+320 LQKADYALAHLWN
-333 TIQNTPGMMNDTILI
+333 TIQSTPGMMNDTILI

-353 GRNQDGNGLYDN
+353 GRNETGNGLYDAY
-365 FGREALDHNNDEMSR
+365 GREALDHTNDEMSR
-380 EIFALI
+380 EIFSLI
-386 LGPNGVVVQ
+386 LGPSGVVVQ
-395 DQVFSENGQEK
+395 DQVFSQEK

-416 ANILGFDND
+416 ANILGFEND
-425 IPGGLLTG
+425 IPGGLLNG
-433 NVLAESFY
+433 NVLNESFY

>member
-1 MKRRNFIKKV
+1 MKRRKFIRDL
-11 GFTTAAAI
+11 GLGTAATI

-27 GRLFAATG
+27 GRLFAASG

-58 QNDGNL
+58 KNDGNL

-70 DIDPTVGISSDI
+70 GSEGISSDI
-82 FDGINFVPPNTGITL
+82 ISGINFVPPNTSGITL

-167 LGAYAHLNYSTYVGY
+167 LGAYAHLNYSTYAGY
-182 GPDFGANYIQPAS
+182 GPDYGANYIQPAS
-195 IISQEGFDNLGNSRV
+195 IISQKGFDNLGNSRI
-210 YSTNEEEK
+210 YNNTEEEK
-218 INTLRGFCDAHFSS
+218 IKALRGFCDAHFSS

-240 ITNTEEDKKEIES
+240 ITNTEEDKIEIES
-253 FINQCFIDAANGAFN
+253 FINQCFIEAAAGQFN
-268 DPWGIGGGLFNND
+268 DPWGIGGSLYNND
-281 MSTVHFAEKI
+281 MQTVHFAEKI

-297 ELLVVNMQDIDIAH
+297 ELLVVNMQDVDIAH

-320 IQKADYALAHLWN
+320 IQKADYALAHLWD
-333 TIQNTPGMMNDTILI
+333 TIQSTPGMADDTILI

-353 GRNQDGNGLYDN
+353 GRNQDGNGLYDSY
-365 FGREALDHNNDEMSR
+365 GREALDHTNDDYSR
-380 EIFALI
+380 EIFSLI
-386 LGPNGVVVQ
+386 LGPSGVVVQ
-395 DQVFSENGQEK
+395 DQVFSQEK

-425 IPGGLLTG
+425 VPGGLLSG
-433 NVLAESFY
+433 NVLTESFY

>member
-1 MKRRNFIKKV
+1 MERRKFIRNL
-11 GFTTAAAI
+11 GLGAASTI

-58 QNDGNL
+58 KIDGNL

-70 DIDPTVGISSDI
+70 GNENISSDI
-82 FDGINFVPPNTGITL
+82 ISGINFAPQNTGITL

-120 ATAMTG
+120 ATAITG

-132 LNINANPQ
+132 LNINTNPQ

-154 SMSAKNTWWVSNS
+154 GMSAKNAWWVSNA
-167 LGAYAHLNYSTYVGY
+167 LGPYAHLNYSSYQGY
-182 GPDFGANYIQPAS
+182 GAEYGANYIQPGS
-195 IISQEGFDNLGNSRV
+195 IISGEGFDTLGNSRI
-210 YSTNEEEK
+210 YNATEAEK
-218 INTLRGFCDAHFSS
+218 INNLRGFCDAHFTA

-240 ITNTEEDKKEIES
+240 IINTEIEKNEIES
-253 FINQCFIDAANGAFN
+253 FINQCFIDAANGQFN
-268 DPWGIGGGLFNND
+268 DPWGIGGSLYNND
-281 MSTVHFAEKI
+281 MRTVQFTEKI
-291 IQEYKP
+291 IQEFHP
-297 ELLVVNMQDIDIAH
+297 ELLVVNMQDVDIGH
-311 SNFTLYANN
+311 DNFTQYANN
-320 IQKADYALAHLWN
+320 LQKADYALAHLWN
-333 TIQNTPGMMNDTILI
+333 TIQTTPGMANDTVLI
-348 AMPEH
+348 AVPEH
-353 GRNQDGNGLYDN
+353 GRNSEGNGLYDAY
-365 FGREALDHNNDEMSR
+365 GRQALDHTNNDMSR

-395 DQVFSENGQEK
+395 DQVFSSEK

-425 IPGGLLTG
+425 IPPGILNGSVLT
-433 NVLAESFY
+433 ESFY

>member
-1 MKRRNFIKKV
+1 MKRRNFIKKS
-11 GFTTAAAI
+11 GLLSTAMI
-19 GVPYLLPS
+19 GIPYILPA

-35 ARKANHVV
+35 SRRANHVV

-58 QNDGNL
+58 KNDGNL

-70 DIDPTVGISSDI
+70 GTEGISSDI
-82 FDGINFVPPNTGITL
+82 ISGINFVPPNNGITL

-140 YPTIF
+140 YPTVF

-167 LGAYAHLNYSTYVGY
+167 LGAYAHLNYSTYPGY

-210 YSTNEEEK
+210 YSANEEEK
-218 INTLRGFCDAHFSS
+218 INTLRGFCDNHFSS

-240 ITNTEEDKKEIES
+240 ITNNEDDKKEIES
-253 FINQCFIDAANGAFN
+253 FINQCFIEAANGQFN
-268 DPWGIGGGLFNND
+268 DPWSLGQALFNND
-281 MSTVHFAEKI
+281 MRTVHFAEKI

-297 ELLVVNMQDIDIAH
+297 ELLVVNMQDVDIAH
-311 SNFTLYANN
+311 SNFTFYANN

-353 GRNQDGNGLYDN
+353 GRNQDGNGLYDAY
-365 FGREALDHNNDEMSR
+365 GREALDHTNDEMSR

-386 LGPNGVVVQ
+386 LGPNSVVVQ
-395 DQVFSENGQEK
+395 DQVFSQEK

-433 NVLAESFY
+433 NVLMESFY